1 MSKLTQWRPTRSGLL
16 LTVAIVVLAAA
27 VLTGLW
33 IVRERGESAR
43 REAAIEVAQEQLEAE
58 NDGVV
63 ALNEGDE
70 TSDQAETT
78 NGAVN
83 EQAAAGDE
91 TEATP
96 DTATELPQTGPSA
109 LGLLIAGI
117 LGILTYGAVYAAGS
131 VRRNHAR

>member
-1 MSKLTQWRPTRSGLL
+1 MSKLTQWRPTRSGLI

-33 IVRERGESAR
+33 MVRERGESAR

-70 TSDQAETT
+70 ATTETSS
-78 NGAVN
+78 
-83 EQAAAGDE
+83 
-91 TEATP
+91 EAT
-96 DTATELPQTGPSA
+96 TSEETVVVEEETVTVTVEELPQTGPSA
-109 LGLLIAGI
+109 IGFMIAGI
-117 LGILTYGAVYAAGS
+117 MGVVTYGAVYGLGS
-131 VRRNHAR
+131 ARREKAE